1 MGRSLRVKGSLMP
14 AAGCLKRDEEA
25 VYADG
30 PHVRSLIAKGHL
42 VLLNEIYSD
51 DEDAPEPDVVDQ
63 LKNIDDLKF
72 EDTPNPE
79 PEADETPDPEPAPEK
94 AKTTRRGAKA
104 NPEPDTDVAPA
115 D

>member
-42 VLLNEIYSD
+42 VLISEIYGD
-51 DEDAPEPDVVDQ
+51 DEDAPETEAPAPVEGDDAAPAPDEV
-63 LKNIDDLKF
+63 
-72 EDTPNPE
+72 
-79 PEADETPDPEPAPEK
+79 PAPEAPEK
-94 AKTTRRGAKA
+94 PKPSRRGAKA
-104 NPEPDTDVAPA
+104 EPDTDVAPA